1 MQCFVYKGDRKAD
14 TYLYITREGDFSDV
28 PETLLKLMGELE
40 FVLSVD
46 LAQRDKLA
54 QADIETVS
62 AQLKSEGYFV
72 QLPPSYDIEKPIV

>member
-28 PETLLKLMGELE
+28 PQTLLKLMGELE

-62 AQLKSEGYFV
+62 VQLKSQGYFV
-72 QLPPSYDIEKPIV
+72 QLPPSDHIEKLLV